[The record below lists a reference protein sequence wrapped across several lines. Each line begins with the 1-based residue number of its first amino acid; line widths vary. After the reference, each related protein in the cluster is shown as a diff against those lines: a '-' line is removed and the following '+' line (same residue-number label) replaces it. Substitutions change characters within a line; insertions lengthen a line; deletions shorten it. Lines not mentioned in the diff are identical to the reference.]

1 MVQLNDFL
9 VDYTAIKI
17 EDILNIYDNSMR
29 KM

>member
-17 EDILNIYDNSMR
+17 VDILNIYDNSMR

>member
-17 EDILNIYDNSMR
+17 EDIPNIYDNSMR